1 MWLGVLCK
9 SSIKKI
15 GITWYAVLAF
25 IVAMSGTVA
34 CSSAGGKGLEKARD
48 AAYEYI
54 DEISDES
61 PIEESTQAERGGYSF
76 EYSAR
81 IAVQAPSPQDPFG
94 LVPLDWPADIKFHP
108 DAKVAQS
115 RPLASDGYFLLALI
129 PSSRA
134 TIMGVQT
141 FHIDDLSSWKSIE
154 VDEKSPEVEGGSPV
168 LTIVAERSGAWL
180 KITAQEGQA
189 GSLTSL
195 ENYEYWEKTVGA
207 NPLIV
212 RFYYAPIQST
222 P

>member
-1 MWLGVLCK
+1 M

-15 GITWYAVLAF
+15 GITWYAALAF

-34 CSSAGGKGLEKARD
+34 CSSAGGKGLVKARE
-48 AAYEYI
+48 AAFDYFE
-54 DEISDES
+54 EISDES
-61 PIEESTQAERGGYSF
+61 PSEESTQTGSPAYSF

-81 IAVQAPSPQDPFG
+81 IAVQGPSPQDPFG
-94 LVPLDWPADIKFHP
+94 LVPQDWPADIKFHP

-115 RPLASDGYFLLALI
+115 RPLASDGYFLLVLI

-154 VDEKSPEVEGGSPV
+154 VDEKSPEDDVGSPV

-180 KITAQEGQA
+180 KITAQEAQA

-195 ENYEYWEKTVGA
+195 ENYDYWEKTVGA

-212 RFYYAPIQST
+212 RFYYAPIQSV